1 MAYSIDVYD
10 KSGKVLKQVPL
21 NADLFADD
29 KVNKT
34 LIQEFY
40 LLQMANART
49 PIASTKVR
57 GEVNGS
63 GRKLYKQK
71 GTGSGRVGDKNSPL
85 RRHGGITFGPRGVE
99 NYSKTM
105 TKKVRK
111 LALNGIIT
119 LKAQENA
126 LAGLS
131 LSELQP
137 KTKEALAIL
146 NALELSGKKT
156 LLVMKSKNEGI
167 EKSFRNIQKVKY
179 LLLDY
184 LNPRDL
190 LNADKVLFLEDALNA
205 LNEVK
210 SNETK

>member
-1 MAYSIDVYD
+1 
-10 KSGKVLKQVPL
+10 L

-99 NYSKTM
+99 NHSKTM

-126 LAGLS
+126 LAGLA

-146 NALELSGKKT
+146 NALELNGKKT

-190 LNADKVLFLEDALNA
+190 LNADKVLFLEDALEA

>member
-1 MAYSIDVYD
+1 MTYTVDVYD
-10 KSGKVLKQVPL
+10 TKGKAVSKVEL
-21 NADLFADD
+21 NAELFSDE

-49 PIASTKVR
+49 PIASTKTR
-57 GEVNGS
+57 GEVAGS

-85 RRHGGITFGPRGVE
+85 RRHGGIAFGPRGVE
-99 NYSKTM
+99 NYSKSM
-105 TKKVRK
+105 TKKARK

-126 LAGLS
+126 LAGLALTS
-131 LSELQP
+131 LAP
-137 KTKEALAIL
+137 KTKDAIAIL
-146 NALELSGKKT
+146 SALDIAGKKT
-156 LLVMKSKNEGI
+156 LLVMKEKNDGI

-184 LNPRDL
+184 LNPKDL
-190 LNADKVLFLEDALNA
+190 LNADKVIFLEDALNA
-205 LNEVK
+205 LNVA
-210 SNETK
+210 

>member
-1 MAYSIDVYD
+1 MTYTVDVYD
-10 KSGKVLKQVPL
+10 TKGKAVSKVEL
-21 NADLFADD
+21 NTELFSDE

-49 PIASTKVR
+49 PIASTKTR
-57 GEVNGS
+57 GEVAGS

-85 RRHGGITFGPRGVE
+85 RRHGGIAFGPRGVE

-105 TKKVRK
+105 TKKARR

-126 LAGLS
+126 LAGLALTS
-131 LSELQP
+131 LEP
-137 KTKEALAIL
+137 KTKEAIAIL
-146 NALELSGKKT
+146 SALDLSGKKT
-156 LLVMKSKNEGI
+156 LLVMKEKNEGI

-184 LNPRDL
+184 LNPKDL
-190 LNADKVLFLEDALNA
+190 LNAEKVVFLEDALNA
-205 LNEVK
+205 LNVA
-210 SNETK
+210 

>member
-1 MAYSIDVYD
+1 MTYTVDVYD
-10 KSGKVLKQVPL
+10 TKGKAVSKVEL
-21 NADLFADD
+21 NTELFSDE

-49 PIASTKVR
+49 PIASTKTR
-57 GEVNGS
+57 GEVAGS

-85 RRHGGITFGPRGVE
+85 RRHGGIAFGPRGVE

-105 TKKVRK
+105 TKKARK

-126 LAGLS
+126 LAGLALTS
-131 LSELQP
+131 LAP
-137 KTKEALAIL
+137 KTKDALAIL
-146 NALELSGKKT
+146 SALELSGKKT
-156 LLVMKSKNEGI
+156 LLVMKEKNEGI

-184 LNPRDL
+184 LNPKDL
-190 LNADKVLFLEDALNA
+190 LNAEKVVFLEDALNA
-205 LNEVK
+205 LNVA
-210 SNETK
+210 